1 MEIEDQKEYRFNNS
15 LQKKSGIDDNLD
27 KKKYAKMDIEEN
39 YNKLSKKGETSF
51 NEGVSNESTNIETT
65 IDLSKD
71 KSEILDD
78 YSKENYKLTK
88 ANTIIKIPNNIIFSH
103 LSK

>member
-39 YNKLSKKGETSF
+39 NNKLSKKGETSF
-51 NEGVSNESTNIETT
+51 NDNSNESTNIETT

-71 KSEILDD
+71 KSEI
-78 YSKENYKLTK
+78 
-88 ANTIIKIPNNIIFSH
+88 
-103 LSK
+103 